1 MLLRDK
7 EIIVG
12 YVVLVTDYKE
22 RFTLIK
28 NDQIFIMSSSKEG
41 LEDEKKVRML
51 IPYLL
56 QLWTDETLRKCDGFL
71 ILCMN
76 H

>member
-22 RFTLIK
+22 RLTLIK

>member
-56 QLWTDETLRKCDGFL
+56 QL
-71 ILCMN
+71 
-76 H
+76 

>member
-41 LEDEKKVRML
+41 LEDEKVRML

-56 QLWTDETLRKCDGFL
+56 QL
-71 ILCMN
+71 
-76 H
+76 